1 MQNSNQEKGKFFSG
15 WKVTVRDI
23 ALIGMMIAIIE
34 VSKRAL
40 DFLPNVELVTFWII
54 MFTLFLGKKAMY
66 GVFGFVLIEGMIYG
80 IHVWWIMYLYIWPAL
95 VVITLLFRKNESTW
109 LWAIISG
116 LYGLLFGAACSI
128 PYIFIGAVD
137 DGILGGLYMAFTWWI
152 AGIPWDLV
160 HGIANFVLMLVLHKP
175 IRTIMKKIKFS
186 TE

>member
-95 VVITLLFRKNESTW
+95 VVITLLFRKN
-109 LWAIISG
+109 
-116 LYGLLFGAACSI
+116 
-128 PYIFIGAVD
+128 
-137 DGILGGLYMAFTWWI
+137 
-152 AGIPWDLV
+152 
-160 HGIANFVLMLVLHKP
+160 
-175 IRTIMKKIKFS
+175 
-186 TE
+186 